1 MLRFVPE
8 VEGKEPN
15 HELKFASK
23 NFPEEE
29 FKPFMDICYLEGMY
43 SFTIGLWFYELSKT
57 NTGGGDNLKLQYKFI
72 TNNVV
77 GLETHC

>member
-1 MLRFVPE
+1 MTQSSSYKKSNNGFVLRFVPE

-43 SFTIGLWFYELSKT
+43 LFTIGL
-57 NTGGGDNLKLQYKFI
+57 
-72 TNNVV
+72 
-77 GLETHC
+77 